1 MRSVRAAFEMILSL
15 VRGRVLHALARH
27 AISGFCTL
35 LIAAGTAG
43 AVSSAPFA
51 QPSTARDGQSSPPDA
66 AEELLQ
72 DGLDALS
79 DDRPDLARQ
88 FFNQLQLTYPGTVE
102 AGRGALEL
110 EDLQEKSRNAA
121 DRGTAR
127 PKQVMTMQL
136 NELRRRFLIEAG
148 DRVFFAE
155 NSDAIGARARA
166 TLDQQARWLKSQP
179 GLVVTLIGRADDGGT
194 AAQALLLSNGRAEAV
209 RQRLLAAGIADDK
222 IFIEA
227 RGDRDPLAV
236 CRDVICKAQ
245 NRHTESLLGYAQQA
259 NDTAER

>member
-1 MRSVRAAFEMILSL
+1 M
-15 VRGRVLHALARH
+15 ARPVTVIIC
-27 AISGFCTL
+27 AVA
-35 LIAAGTAG
+35 IAAGMPGVVASTPF
-43 AVSSAPFA
+43 VRSSIAA
-51 QPSTARDGQSSPPDA
+51 DSKAAPPDA

-72 DGLDALS
+72 DGLDALA
-79 DDRPDLARQ
+79 DNQPDLARQ

-127 PKQVMTMQL
+127 PRQAMTMQL
-136 NELRRRFLIEAG
+136 NELRRRFLLEAG

-155 NSDAIGARARA
+155 NSDVIGARARA
-166 TLDQQARWLKSQP
+166 TLDQQARWIKSQP
-179 GLVVTLIGRADDGGT
+179 GLVVTLIGRADDGGS
-194 AAQALLLSNGRAEAV
+194 AAQALVLSSGRAEAV

-236 CRDVICKAQ
+236 CREALCKAQ